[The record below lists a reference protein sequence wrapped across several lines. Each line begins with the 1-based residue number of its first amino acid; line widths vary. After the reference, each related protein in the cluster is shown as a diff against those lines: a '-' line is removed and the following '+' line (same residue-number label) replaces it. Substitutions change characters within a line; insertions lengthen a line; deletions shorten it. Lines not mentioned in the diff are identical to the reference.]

1 MTIEQAVDMAGTFG
15 RIVLLGNPKG
25 DLTMDKNVYWSVL
38 RKQKTVLGSWNS
50 SFNSDTNDWAVVVE
64 WMKNSSFDFG
74 QLITHRFS
82 MDDYEKAFA
91 LIRKEKDKEFLLKV
105 MLEIGNG
112 S

>member
-1 MTIEQAVDMAGTFG
+1 
-15 RIVLLGNPKG
+15 
-25 DLTMDKNVYWSVL
+25 
-38 RKQKTVLGSWNS
+38 
-50 SFNSDTNDWAVVVE
+50 
-64 WMKNSSFDFG
+64 MKNSSFDFG